1 MIEARGLSKRF
12 GTLTVLDSV
21 DLTIAPGRVTALVG
35 PNGAGKTTLLK
46 IVLGLT
52 RPDSGVITFDGE
64 PLGADERYRARIGYM
79 PQTPRF
85 PHNLTGSELYRMV
98 RELRG
103 VGSPTDERLLEPLR
117 LDGAVD
123 KPVRTLS
130 GGMRQKLNAALAFA
144 FSPDLLIL
152 DEPTAGLDPISSA
165 LLKDRIV
172 AERGLGRTVIVTSH
186 VMSDLDELADDI
198 VFLEGGHVR
207 FAGPIWHLKRLT
219 NQINLE
225 RAVAELMRRGRAA

>member
-1 MIEARGLSKRF
+1 MIETRGLSKRF
-12 GTLTVLDSV
+12 GALTVLDAV
-21 DLTIAPGRVTALVG
+21 DLTITPARVTALVG

-46 IVLGLT
+46 TVLGLT
-52 RPDSGVITFDGE
+52 RPDAGVVVFDGE

-85 PHNLTGSELYRMV
+85 PDNLTGSELYRMV

-103 VGSPTDERLLEPLR
+103 ADRSADDSLFQVLQ
-117 LDGAVD
+117 LDGAME

-130 GGMRQKLNAALAFA
+130 GGTRQKLNAALAFA

-152 DEPTAGLDPISSA
+152 DEPTAGLDPVSSA
-165 LLKDRIV
+165 LLKDRIM
-172 AERGLGRTVIVTSH
+172 AERAAGRTVIVTSH
-186 VMSDLDELADDI
+186 VMSELDEVAEDI

-219 NQINLE
+219 NQANLE